1 MPKLKPL
8 YDAARE
14 ADTEV
19 ERILS
24 EMTVSFDSGTEE
36 GKQKA
41 LELRPALDEAKK
53 AAEDAN
59 RLYIS
64 ARDAEG
70 DDPDTNARKFVP
82 VQDSTSVN
90 GRKEITRAE
99 YERMDYGERHAYL
112 KSGGAIVENPAE

>member
-1 MPKLKPL
+1 M
-8 YDAARE
+8 A
-14 ADTEV
+14 
-19 ERILS
+19 
-24 EMTVSFDSGTEE
+24 
-36 GKQKA
+36 
-41 LELRPALDEAKK
+41 LRPALDEAKK

-70 DDPDTNARKFVP
+70 EDPDTYARKFVP
-82 VQDSTSVN
+82 VQDSTSIN

-99 YERMDYGERHAYL
+99 YEQMPYDERHAYL